1 MNNPNIVE
9 ALTQISREK
18 NVDRELVV
26 QTLNDAL
33 VSAAKKRFP
42 NVDNFEVELDADTG
56 HMAVL
61 ARKTVVEE
69 VNEPELEI
77 DLEDARLIDDQ
88 AQMGAVVLEQLN
100 LAEFGRNAIQTAK
113 QILVQRVREAERERI
128 YDQFSIRVGSIE
140 SGTVQQIS
148 HGDIVLNLGRAE
160 AAIPLK
166 EQIRRERY
174 RQGDSI
180 RGYIYEVLKS
190 TRGPQVLL
198 SRTHPELLR
207 KLFSIEVPEISEGI
221 VEIHAVA
228 REPGER
234 AKIAVSSNDERV
246 DPVGA
251 CVGVKGSR
259 VQAVVRELSGERIDI
274 VPWID
279 EPEVFIARAL
289 SPASVS
295 RVILDR
301 RRKHAAV
308 IVNGDQLSLAIGRSG
323 QNSRLA
329 VQLTGWGLDIITD
342 EEHQVRRAL
351 VEESQE
357 ELRRLDGVSEL
368 IALSLATSGFISIK
382 SIATADTESLKTVP
396 GVEEELHG
404 EEEPKLTAAALKG
417 VAENYVAAAEAR
429 GEALRPATLT
439 EIRAAADAAAAEA
452 AAVEAAAVE
461 AAAVEPAAAEP
472 AAAEPATETEAPA
485 TDAAGGSGPDDESSA
500 ADEAELASLAPAGA
514 SGSGASGS
522 GGEESGEE
530 ETQAQD
536 DPIVTLKE
544 GNEIE

>member
-308 IVNGDQLSLAIGRSG
+308 IVNDDQLSLAIGRSG

-461 AAAVEPAAAEP
+461 P